1 MMGLGMATGIANFTD
16 LEAFAAEAKRSHAM
30 GLTGA
35 MCIHPNQVAVLNECF
50 GASEADIAEARA
62 ILEAWEQRVDGV
74 VSHNGKMIDQPVVER
89 ARRLLAS
96 AGQ

>member
-1 MMGLGMATGIANFTD
+1 
-16 LEAFAAEAKRSHAM
+16 M

-35 MCIHPNQVAVLNECF
+35 MCIHPNQVGVLNECF
-50 GASEADIAEARA
+50 GASAAEIEEAKAIVAAWEART
-62 ILEAWEQRVDGV
+62 DGV